1 MKRKVEADVVCI
13 VDSDITEDGEGLE
26 FYRPTRREFLV
37 ATVAVASGLSALTCA
52 SDDNGGDSG
61 SGGDSDVDS
70 DVVSDTSSDSRAQSD
85 PDVDVDTS
93 GV

>member
-1 MKRKVEADVVCI
+1 LNQWVALSAVVGGAIVLAFMRRHPIPEPVIAQDPVELDLYDVPPEKDTDSDTEADEGS
-13 VDSDITEDGEGLE
+13 DS
-26 FYRPTRREFLV
+26 
-37 ATVAVASGLSALTCA
+37 
-52 SDDNGGDSG
+52 
-61 SGGDSDVDS
+61 DS